1 VTEKQ
6 AVAAIKKTADCSD
19 SRTTP
24 HDGDTTM
31 RLNEQRDTL
40 VEAIED
46 AGCDLIGLRASILRK
61 MAAPYGDGSR
71 SNMVNAET
79 DVLPRLVTI
88 LDRLQAAMDAI
99 SGTRVHVFG
108 TDDAD
113 RIKSKAVRI
122 W

>member
-1 VTEKQ
+1 
-6 AVAAIKKTADCSD
+6 
-19 SRTTP
+19 
-24 HDGDTTM
+24 M

-40 VEAIED
+40 VEAVEN
-46 AGCDLIGLRASILRK
+46 AACDLIGLRSAILRK

-79 DVLPRLVTI
+79 DVLPRVVAI
-88 LDRLQAAMDAI
+88 LDRLQEAMDAI
-99 SGTRVHVFG
+99 SGQRCHTFG

-113 RIKSKAVRI
+113 RLKGNAVRI

>member
-1 VTEKQ
+1 
-6 AVAAIKKTADCSD
+6 
-19 SRTTP
+19 
-24 HDGDTTM
+24 M

-46 AGCDLIGLRASILRK
+46 AGCDLIGLRSAILRK

-79 DVLPRLVTI
+79 DVLPRLVVI
-88 LDRLQAAMDAI
+88 LDSLQKAMDAI
-99 SGTRVHVFG
+99 SGDHCHTFG

-113 RIKSKAVRI
+113 RLKSKSTRNG
-122 W
+122 

>member
-1 VTEKQ
+1 
-6 AVAAIKKTADCSD
+6 
-19 SRTTP
+19 
-24 HDGDTTM
+24 M

-46 AGCDLIGLRASILRK
+46 AGCDLIGLRSAILRK
-61 MAAPYGDGSR
+61 MAAPYGDGSK

-79 DVLPRLVTI
+79 DVLPRLVAV
-88 LDRLQAAMDAI
+88 LDTLQTAMDAI
-99 SGTRVHVFG
+99 SGSRSHTFG

-113 RIKSKAVRI
+113 RLKGKSIRI

>member
-1 VTEKQ
+1 
-6 AVAAIKKTADCSD
+6 
-19 SRTTP
+19 
-24 HDGDTTM
+24 M

-46 AGCDLIGLRASILRK
+46 AGCELVALRSSILRK

-79 DVLPRLVTI
+79 DVLPRLVSI
-88 LDRLQAAMDAI
+88 LDRLQTAVDAV
-99 SGTRVHVFG
+99 SGDRGHQFARGGSEMVRV
-108 TDDAD
+108 
-113 RIKSKAVRI
+113 